1 MKEHPIDNRPRGVL
15 IMVDGACQRVIAQ
28 VDDPNT
34 DIDYIETVKA
44 FAAPASQL
52 TETDKELASR
62 ALPDAGGRPSLEFPI
77 FSMPAFDYRSADGKL
92 IERYVRY
99 VSSFWPALTT
109 IAAWLQKSGH
119 MHCL

>member
-99 VSSFWPALTT
+99 VRYVSSFWPALTT
-109 IAAWLQKSGH
+109 IAA
-119 MHCL
+119 